1 MFRKYR
7 FIIVIIFFFALSFKK
22 KSFYYLNILNR
33 GKQINL
39 RMSDSGNI
47 NLNVFKINCA
57 DERKA
62 DILIKASLTYS
73 NWRTFIWLSSN

>member
-7 FIIVIIFFFALSFKK
+7 FIILLFSFWLFAQRKNPFTAS
-22 KSFYYLNILNR
+22 NILNR

-39 RMSDSGNI
+39 RMPDSGNI

-62 DILIKASLTYS
+62 DILIKASLT
-73 NWRTFIWLSSN
+73 

>member
-7 FIIVIIFFFALSFKK
+7 FIIIIIFFLALGSEKNPFTA
-22 KSFYYLNILNR
+22 SNILNR
-33 GKQINL
+33 RKQINL

-62 DILIKASLTYS
+62 DILIKASLT
-73 NWRTFIWLSSN
+73 